1 MNSAIEINDLHKTF
15 HIGLRLKK
23 IEAVKGISFNVGHG
37 EIFGFLGPNG
47 AGKTTTIKI
56 LTGLLK
62 PTRGTVRI
70 FGKIPRDISVRA
82 RTGFLP
88 EQPYFY
94 DYLKPVEIMNIMG
107 MIFGIP
113 GNERKKRINYLIDLV
128 GLAHATDRTLRKLS
142 KGMVQRIG
150 IAQALIN
157 DPELVILDEPLS
169 GLDPVGRKE
178 IRDIIFSLKKQGKTV
193 FFSSHILSDIEM
205 ICDKVAII
213 DRGRLKCMGDLDSL
227 LNTEGVHTEVMA
239 SNLTADMETSVINIA
254 HSLEKIGENVKILV
268 EEKNLS
274 GLISMIMNGGGNLL
288 SVTRRRISLE
298 ELLVKEALQNSREL
312 LEKDHV

>member
-1 MNSAIEINDLHKTF
+1 
-15 HIGLRLKK
+15 
-23 IEAVKGISFNVGHG
+23 
-37 EIFGFLGPNG
+37 
-47 AGKTTTIKI
+47 
-56 LTGLLK
+56 
-62 PTRGTVRI
+62 
-70 FGKIPRDISVRA
+70 
-82 RTGFLP
+82 
-88 EQPYFY
+88 
-94 DYLKPVEIMNIMG
+94 
-107 MIFGIP
+107 
-113 GNERKKRINYLIDLV
+113 
-128 GLAHATDRTLRKLS
+128 
-142 KGMVQRIG
+142 
-150 IAQALIN
+150 
-157 DPELVILDEPLS
+157 
-169 GLDPVGRKE
+169 
-178 IRDIIFSLKKQGKTV
+178 
-193 FFSSHILSDIEM
+193 M